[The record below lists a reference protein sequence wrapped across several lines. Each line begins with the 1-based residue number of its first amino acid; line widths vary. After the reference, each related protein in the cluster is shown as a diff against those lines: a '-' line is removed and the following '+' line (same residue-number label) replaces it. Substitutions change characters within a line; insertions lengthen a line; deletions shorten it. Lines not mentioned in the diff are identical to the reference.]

1 MSQQY
6 NTAYMEMKKLLKIF
20 ALLTCIAT
28 MGIMSSCTK
37 SNEDLIVGKWE
48 VVDPAITTQ
57 GVPIQLIWEF
67 SVDGKFAVT
76 SIPISD
82 YSSYVGIYVINGDKL
97 TMTVTDYGYSK
108 LLTNDERT
116 KTVTIENITK
126 TEMSWIMT
134 VTSTNVITGEVSTSD
149 EHVYFKR
156 L

>member
-1 MSQQY
+1 
-6 NTAYMEMKKLLKIF
+6 
-20 ALLTCIAT
+20 

-48 VVDPAITTQ
+48 VVDPS
-57 GVPIQLIWEF
+57 VPIQLIWEF
-67 SVDGKFAVT
+67 SADGKFAVT